1 MGGMKKWFLLFVMVV
16 AGAITSYGQSA
27 GKGSGEKSGARKK
40 SRKQM
45 QHFDE
50 PKKDKRM
57 KHNGTSYW
65 RKRKSDYKVDGD
77 GFSVGSA
84 DKRRR
89 GKKNGTK

>member
-1 MGGMKKWFLLFVMVV
+1 MRKFTLLSLFVI
-16 AGAITSYGQSA
+16 GASITSFGQSA
-27 GKGSGEKSGARKK
+27 GKGSGERSGSRTKT
-40 SRKQM
+40 RKQM

-50 PKKDKRM
+50 PKKDKRI

-84 DKRRR
+84 DKRKR
-89 GKKNGTK
+89 GKKSGTK